1 MMRELQVPWV
11 FFIVKLLH
19 MTICLVTWLK
29 KKKKIS
35 TLNPYPQGIGK
46 QVIQNGLLDPF
57 VTTACSSTITIYIFN
72 LLFKACP
79 FLRYKL
85 NHAVK

>member
-29 KKKKIS
+29 KKIKKFHLKS
-35 TLNPYPQGIGK
+35 LSPGDRETSNPEWTVRSICNYCMQ
-46 QVIQNGLLDPF
+46 QHYHYLHF
-57 VTTACSSTITIYIFN
+57 
-72 LLFKACP
+72 
-79 FLRYKL
+79 
-85 NHAVK
+85 